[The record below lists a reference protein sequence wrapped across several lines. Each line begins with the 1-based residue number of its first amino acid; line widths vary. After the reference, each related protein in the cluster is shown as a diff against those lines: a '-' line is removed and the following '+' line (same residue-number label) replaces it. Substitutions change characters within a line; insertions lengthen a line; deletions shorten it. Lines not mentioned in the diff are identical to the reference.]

1 MRELR
6 DTVFCGEER
15 SSFCLKVPTLN
26 PLVFLI
32 RVVSILLL
40 LRKQACVILVTS
52 SLEIY
57 CFIFKIL
64 LVLLRARGSV
74 VR

>member
-1 MRELR
+1 MSELR
-6 DTVFCGEER
+6 NTVFCGEVR

-32 RVVSILLL
+32 KVVSIYSIYYGN
-40 LRKQACVILVTS
+40 KHATS
-52 SLEIY
+52 SLENLL

-64 LVLLRARGSV
+64 LVFMRAAGRA
-74 VR
+74 